1 MPINKE
7 NRKNNWLYSV
17 FFVFLVY
24 LIFQNIT
31 MNHAINIYAK
41 QLILFAEK
49 ISEIESEKER

>member
-7 NRKNNWLYSV
+7 NRKKNWLYSV

-31 MNHAINIYAK
+31 MNYAINIYAK